1 MVIAQVE
8 NGID

>member
-1 MVIAQVE
+1 MVIAQIE